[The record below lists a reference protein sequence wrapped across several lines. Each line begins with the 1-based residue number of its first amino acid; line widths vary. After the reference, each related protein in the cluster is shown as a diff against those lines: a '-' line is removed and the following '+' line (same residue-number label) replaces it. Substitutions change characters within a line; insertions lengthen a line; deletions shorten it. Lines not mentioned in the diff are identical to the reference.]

1 MTLKQEIDK
10 SVAIACAEAAAP
22 DPTTP
27 AVQAYV
33 LPPVRTHGGLLLI
46 DALRLRHST
55 REYDN
60 RALPVRLLSEL
71 LWAAF
76 GINRPETGDR
86 TAPYWR
92 HVMVIDVY
100 VAMADGVWIY
110 VPERHELLPYLDTD
124 IRATTGLQEFVGEAP
139 VELIYVAH
147 GDRMH
152 DVVAEDRRLFASV
165 DTAFIGQNVYLF
177 CASEGLGTVFRG
189 AFDQTKLAN
198 ALKLDDKQFVTFVQ
212 TVGRPKARVDAGGR
226 IGRIT

>member
-1 MTLKQEIDK
+1 MTFKPEIDK
-10 SVAIACAEAAAP
+10 SVATAGTEAAAL

-27 AVQAYV
+27 APQAYI

-55 REYDN
+55 REYDK
-60 RALPVRLLSEL
+60 RALPIRLLSEL
-71 LWAAF
+71 LWVAF

-100 VAMADGVWIY
+100 VATADGVWIY
-110 VPERHELLPYLDTD
+110 APAQHALLPYLDTD
-124 IRATTGLQEFVGEAP
+124 IRAATGLQEFVGEAP

-152 DVVAEDRRLFASV
+152 DVVAEDRRLFAAV

-189 AFDQTKLAN
+189 AFDQKKLAG
-198 ALKLDDKQFVTFVQ
+198 ALNLDVEQFVTFVQ
-212 TVGRPKARVDAGGR
+212 TVGRPKARMDAAGWMGKT
-226 IGRIT
+226 I

>member
-1 MTLKQEIDK
+1 MTFKPDIDK
-10 SVAIACAEAAAP
+10 SAAIASAEAATP
-22 DPTTP
+22 DPTKP
-27 AVQAYV
+27 VPQAYV

-46 DALRLRHST
+46 DALRRRHST
-55 REYDN
+55 REYDK

-71 LWAAF
+71 LWAAY

-92 HVMVIDVY
+92 HVMVIDIY
-100 VAMADGVWIY
+100 VAMAYGVWKY
-110 VPERHELLPYLDTD
+110 APAQHELLPYLDTD
-124 IRATTGLQEFVGEAP
+124 IRTATGKQEFVGEAP

-152 DVVAEDRRLFASV
+152 DLTAEDRRLFASV

-189 AFDQTKLAN
+189 AFDQEILAK
-198 ALKLDDKQFVTFVQ
+198 ALNLDDKQFVTFVQ
-212 TVGRPKARVDAGGR
+212 TVGRPKACVAAVGC
-226 IGRIT
+226 IGRAV

>member
-1 MTLKQEIDK
+1 MVLRQESDG
-10 SVAIACAEAAAP
+10 SETVACASAATR
-22 DPTTP
+22 DPATP
-27 AVQAYV
+27 ALQPRV
-33 LPPVRTHGGLLLI
+33 LPPVRAHGRLLLI

-55 REYDN
+55 REYDS

-76 GINRPETGDR
+76 GINRSETGDR
-86 TAPYWR
+86 TAPCWR

-110 VPERHELLPYLDTD
+110 APEQHELLPYLATD
-124 IRATTGLQEFVGEAP
+124 IRAVTGLQEFVGEAP

-152 DVVAEDRRLFASV
+152 DVAAEDRRLFASV
-165 DTAFIGQNVYLF
+165 DTAFIGENVYLF

-189 AFDQTKLAN
+189 AFDRNKLAE

-212 TVGRPKARVDAGGR
+212 TVGRQKARINPGSC
-226 IGRIT
+226 IGRAS

>member
-1 MTLKQEIDK
+1 MALKQDTDK
-10 SVAIACAEAAAP
+10 SAAIICAEAAVP
-22 DPTTP
+22 DPRTP
-27 AVQAYV
+27 AARTYV

-55 REYDN
+55 REYDS

-76 GINRPETGDR
+76 GINRPATGER
-86 TAPYWR
+86 TAPFWR
-92 HVMVIDVY
+92 HVMVIDIY
-100 VAMADGVWIY
+100 VAMADGVWICA
-110 VPERHELLPYLDTD
+110 PERHELLSYLDTD
-124 IRATTGLQEFVGEAP
+124 IRAITGLQEFVGEAP

-147 GDRMH
+147 GDRMP

-165 DTAFIGQNVYLF
+165 DSAFIGQSVYLF

-189 AFDQTKLAN
+189 AFDQKKLAK

-212 TVGRPKARVDAGGR
+212 TVGRPKARISPELYR
-226 IGRIT
+226 